1 VKRHLLGTALVTG
14 MLTYATV
21 AQATA
26 IYTFDVGDVVTVGQ
40 ATPFA
45 TMTVNFDPFNSS
57 IAEVDVKAAPGYAF
71 SNIFLNISLPLFV
84 PPTFNMPA
92 ATVISTLLPN
102 DLIGY
107 RVPPGTAIV
116 TPFGSMNGPQI
127 AFDPLSATPL
137 VTEALIGI
145 QNLTGPWTDE
155 SKVLTG
161 AIEAGLPSQFVAS
174 LAMFDLNNLG
184 RQFNASTSID
194 GPVCQPSCTRGS
206 TTVPEPSSFLV
217 LLAGLLGLGFA
228 PRVFS

>member
-1 VKRHLLGTALVTG
+1 
-14 MLTYATV
+14 
-21 AQATA
+21 
-26 IYTFDVGDVVTVGQ
+26 
-40 ATPFA
+40 
-45 TMTVNFDPFNSS
+45 MTVNFDPFDASV
-57 IAEVDVKAAPGYAF
+57 AEIDIKADPNFYAF

-145 QNLTGPWTDE
+145 QNLAGPWTDE
-155 SKVLTG
+155 SKVLTPTFQG
-161 AIEAGLPSQFVAS
+161 FSAS
-174 LAMFDLNNLG
+174 LHMFDLNNLG
-184 RQFNASTSID
+184 REFNAADSID

-206 TTVPEPSSFLV
+206 TTAPEPST
-217 LLAGLLGLGFA
+217 LAMLGLGLLGLCA
-228 PRVFS
+228 VRHSKAT